1 MKRREATC
9 CGAWW
14 NWGKFSLTNSEAEA
28 INAEGSTPTF
38 FKSLF
43 FRCRLCHCA
52 RLCSLSEGWWGQG
65 RTLLSLEN
73 PGADCCNLGNPAGPP
88 IWAAPALSIL
98 LPASVLLPLLC
109 RSARVLGAVPDA
121 NPQTSCWACEKCETN
136 SYCSQ
141 KQTKPSPTHI
151 HTLTSRF

>member
-43 FRCRLCHCA
+43 FWCRLCHCA
-52 RLCSLSEGWWGQG
+52 CLCSLSEGWWGQG

-73 PGADCCNLGNPAGPP
+73 PDADCCNLGNPAGPP
-88 IWAAPALSIL
+88 IWAAPTLSIF
-98 LPASVLLPLLC
+98 LPASVFLSLLC
-109 RSARVLGAVPDA
+109 RSETIACSVLSLMLNLKLHAEP
-121 NPQTSCWACEKCETN
+121 EKPKTN

-141 KQTKPSPTHI
+141 KQTKTISNTHI
-151 HTLTSRF
+151 YTHL